1 MSSPIGGGG
10 GDVGGDVGVCDVTD
24 ASRRRPV
31 AVPSAA
37 CAGPVALRRKIGLWR
52 GVAVLVGTI
61 VGSGI
66 FISPSG
72 VLRHAGSPGW
82 ALVVWLACGLLSLL
96 GALSYA
102 ELGTTYRKSGGH
114 YTYLLETLG
123 PAPAFLRLWTEFII
137 VRPAITAVVALA
149 CGRYALAPVF
159 SPCPPPLLAVQ
170 LVTALAVTLVVVVNA
185 WSVSWT
191 ARIQTVLVAVK
202 LGAIALIAV
211 PGLVHIAHG
220 HTENFVGA
228 FEVPPERSVGTLP
241 LALYAGMFAYAGWF
255 YMNFVTEEVKS
266 PERTLPLA
274 ICISM
279 AIVTASY
286 LVMNVAYLAVLSEPA
301 ILASPAVAMNFA
313 EKTLGSFSTIIP
325 ILVSLSCLGS
335 MLGGFFASARM
346 FFVASRESHW
356 PRLFSMIHVR
366 RHTPL
371 PAVLLLS
378 PLLLC
383 MVFVGDVY
391 SLLHFCSAPRWL
403 FMGLVTLGLVRQRL
417 LSPGTPRPFR
427 VPLLVPATFTL
438 CCLCM
443 VLASLYADP
452 VNVGVGFLITLTG
465 VPVYVLTASPWG
477 RRLRHR
483 WRCADRL
490 LARLTVE
497 MQLLLEVVPQEVVTY

>member
-10 GDVGGDVGVCDVTD
+10 GGDVGVCDVTD

-31 AVPSAA
+31 SAPPA
-37 CAGPVALRRKIGLWR
+37 AGPGPVALRRKIGLWR
-52 GVAVLVGTI
+52 GVSVLVGTV
-61 VGSGI
+61 VGSGV

-72 VLRHAGSPGW
+72 VLRHSGSPGW
-82 ALVVWLACGLLSLL
+82 ALAVWLACGLLSLL

-102 ELGTTYRKSGGH
+102 ELGTTYHKSGGH
-114 YTYLLETLG
+114 YVYLLETLG
-123 PAPAFLRLWTEFII
+123 PATAFLRLWAEFII

-149 CGRYALAPVF
+149 FGRYALAPAF

-170 LVTALAVTLVVVVNA
+170 LVTALAVTLVVFVNA

-191 ARIQTVLVAVK
+191 ARIQAVLVVVK

-211 PGLVHIAHG
+211 PGLVHIARG

-228 FEVPPERSVGTLP
+228 FVVRPERSVGTLP

-325 ILVSLSCLGS
+325 ILVSLSCMGS

-371 PAVLLLS
+371 PAVLLL
-378 PLLLC
+378 
-383 MVFVGDVY
+383 
-391 SLLHFCSAPRWL
+391 
-403 FMGLVTLGLVRQRL
+403 
-417 LSPGTPRPFR
+417 
-427 VPLLVPATFTL
+427 VPLLVPVTFTL
-438 CCLCM
+438 CCLGM

-465 VPVYVLTASPWG
+465 APVYALTASPWG
-477 RRLRHR
+477 RRLRRR
-483 WRCADRL
+483 WRWADRL

-497 MQLLLEVVPQEVVTY
+497 MQLLMEVVPQEVVTY

>member
-301 ILASPAVAMNFA
+301 ILASPAVAM
-313 EKTLGSFSTIIP
+313 
-325 ILVSLSCLGS
+325 VSGPPVSVGLSLCG
-335 MLGGFFASARM
+335 
-346 FFVASRESHW
+346 ES
-356 PRLFSMIHVR
+356 VG
-366 RHTPL
+366 
-371 PAVLLLS
+371 
-378 PLLLC
+378 LC
-383 MVFVGDVY
+383 V
-391 SLLHFCSAPRWL
+391 
-403 FMGLVTLGLVRQRL
+403 
-417 LSPGTPRPFR
+417 
-427 VPLLVPATFTL
+427 
-438 CCLCM
+438 
-443 VLASLYADP
+443 
-452 VNVGVGFLITLTG
+452 
-465 VPVYVLTASPWG
+465 
-477 RRLRHR
+477 
-483 WRCADRL
+483 
-490 LARLTVE
+490 
-497 MQLLLEVVPQEVVTY
+497 